1 MKTGLD
7 WHLLAQAGLFLAALL
22 LGWLA
27 GRLVQSGF
35 SRAAARHPASGAG
48 QTPAILSWFFCL
60 VGSLAAPLAAYGMG
74 RLAQGWLARQQLPV
88 ELLEWLLSFLPYAAI
103 YLVIR
108 ALLQQGM
115 SAEQAKALQR
125 YILDPLLAVVLVIHG
140 LGWMDELM
148 AFSVQ
153 PGENPAITLRALL
166 LGLLLLYL
174 TVVVARLIRTH
185 LRDSFLP
192 RAGVSSALSQ
202 IISMLIFYVL
212 LTVGF
217 LISLNVLGIDLT
229 ALTVILGGLSVGIG
243 FGLQAL
249 FNNFVSGFILLLER
263 TVVPGNLVRVAD
275 QLGTVQDVRLRSTLI
290 RTVDDLDMVIPNGK
304 VMDGVVINYS
314 HGEPR
319 RRVSVRAS
327 AALQSDPRQVE
338 QLLLEAVQHPLV
350 LPEPAPEV
358 FFSGWTQYALEFEL
372 YAYTGTPGQ
381 AQRVGS
387 DIRYRIVELF
397 QAHGIQIPLPPGDV
411 RVEVHGTPLVKPGAP
426 DGEPQVD

>member
-1 MKTGLD
+1 MRTGLD
-7 WHLLAQAGLFLAALL
+7 WQLLAQAGIFLAALL
-22 LGWLA
+22 VGWLA
-27 GRLVQSGF
+27 GRLVQGGLNRSEV
-35 SRAAARHPASGAG
+35 RHFESGAG
-48 QTPAILSWFFCL
+48 HKLTWLPWLFCVL
-60 VGSLAAPLAAYGMG
+60 GSLAAPSVAYATG
-74 RLAQGWLARQQLPV
+74 RLAQDWLARRQFPV
-88 ELLEWLLSFLPYAAI
+88 YGLDWLLSFLPYVAG
-103 YLVIR
+103 YLLIR
-108 ALLQQGM
+108 ALLQLRM
-115 SAEQAKALQR
+115 AAEQAQSVQR
-125 YILDPLLAVVLVIHG
+125 YLLNPLLVVVLLIHG
-140 LGWMDELM
+140 LGWMDELL

-174 TVVVARLIRTH
+174 TVVAARLVRNH
-185 LRDSFLP
+185 LRDHFLP
-192 RAGVSSALSQ
+192 RAGVSPALSQ
-202 IISMLIFYVL
+202 ISSMLIFYAL

-249 FNNFVSGFILLLER
+249 FNNFVSGFILLMER

-275 QLGTVQDVRLRSTLI
+275 QLGTVKDVRLRSTLI

-327 AALQSDPRQVE
+327 AALRSDARQVE
-338 QLLLEAVQHPLV
+338 QLLLQAMQHPLV
-350 LPEPAPEV
+350 VAEPAPEV
-358 FFSGWTQYALEFEL
+358 YFSGWTPAALEFEL

-397 QAHGIQIPLPPGDV
+397 EQHGIEMPLPPGDV
-411 RVEVHGTPLVKPGAP
+411 RVEVHGTPLIQPGAQP
-426 DGEPQVD
+426 EETQAD